1 MSALVGLL
9 VAAASL
15 GALGPRGRSPER
27 LADRLTRG
35 RVGARG
41 GVGSAGARRA
51 RSSAGQMSPSSPCSL
66 ASAVTAVSSA
76 LRSGQPPASAWR
88 AVLGCPVGPD
98 GVPAVDDLLAATRQP
113 RSGWFAARIE
123 KLLARAPFVSLVRPG
138 GAAYQRAALARRAE
152 AVVAAGR
159 LAATLGAPL
168 APVLDR
174 VAESVVADDEVDG
187 ERRAALSGPRSTAAL
202 LGWLPLLGIAL
213 GVALGADP
221 WGVVLRGGAG
231 TASAVVGGAL
241 LVVGRRWTS
250 HLVSRA
256 TLAGRR

>member
-27 LADRLTRG
+27 LADRLARG

-51 RSSAGQMSPSSPCSL
+51 RSSAGQTSPSSPCSL

-88 AVLGCPVGPD
+88 AGGCPVGPD

-113 RSGWFAARIE
+113 RSGWFAARTE
-123 KLLARAPFVSLVRPG
+123 TLLARAPFVSLVRPG

-152 AVVAAGR
+152 AVVAAGC

-256 TLAGRR
+256 TLAGRG

>member
-1 MSALVGLL
+1 MSALVGVL

-15 GALGPRGRSPER
+15 GALGPRGRSPAR
-27 LADRLTRG
+27 FSDGL
-35 RVGARG
+35 ARG
-41 GVGSAGARRA
+41 PVEARGWVEPARA
-51 RSSAGQMSPSSPCSL
+51 TPERSSAALASASSAGSL
-66 ASAVTAVSSA
+66 AGAVTAVGSA

-98 GVPAVDDLLAATRQP
+98 GEPAVEDLLAATHQP
-113 RSGWFAARIE
+113 SAGRLAALAE
-123 KLLARAPFVSLVRPG
+123 GLLAQVPFGLAVRPG
-138 GAAYQRAALARRAE
+138 GTVHQRAALERRAE

-159 LAATLGAPL
+159 LAASLGAPL

-174 VAESVVADDEVDG
+174 VAESVVGDDEVDG
-187 ERRAALSGPRSTAAL
+187 ERRAVLSGPRSTAAL
-202 LGWLPLLGIAL
+202 LGWLPLPGIAL

-221 WGVVLRGGAG
+221 VGVVLRGGAG
-231 TASAVVGGAL
+231 TVSAVIGGGL

-256 TLAGRR
+256 MLAGSA